1 VTNDLWRPAVR
12 SSNPVLT
19 RLNPSS
25 YQRGYAPPSSPG
37 ASYPSPVM
45 PVATDRMTVDDVVV
59 RTVGLLALTVVSGA
73 AAWAIVPI
81 PYTVTVW
88 IAAMLIGLAIGF
100 IISFSRV
107 TNPALLG
114 VYAVVEGVFLGMVS
128 KVYENA
134 YHGIVIQ
141 AVLGTVGVFFGMSV
155 LYKSRVIRATP
166 RFNRIVFGLL
176 AGATVLILGNLLL
189 WAFGVNTPINGNG
202 PIALLFAG
210 VMIVIGALSFITDFD
225 LIERAVAQGAP
236 KQVAWTCAFGLL
248 VGLIFVY
255 IYVLRLLSILRSN

>member
-1 VTNDLWRPAVR
+1 
-12 SSNPVLT
+12 
-19 RLNPSS
+19 
-25 YQRGYAPPSSPG
+25 
-37 ASYPSPVM
+37 
-45 PVATDRMTVDDVVV
+45 
-59 RTVGLLALTVVSGA
+59 
-73 AAWAIVPI
+73 
-81 PYTVTVW
+81 
-88 IAAMLIGLAIGF
+88 
-100 IISFSRV
+100 
-107 TNPALLG
+107 
-114 VYAVVEGVFLGMVS
+114 
-128 KVYENA
+128 
-134 YHGIVIQ
+134 
-141 AVLGTVGVFFGMSV
+141 VLGTVGVFFGMSV